1 MPIRISGLTSGLDTE
16 SIVGALVSAY
26 SFKKEKYVKAQTK
39 LSWKQDAWK
48 ELNSKVYSLYTSI
61 GNMRYESSYATKKAS
76 VSDSTKAKASASG
89 NAILGTQTLQVK
101 QLAKTAYIT
110 GGQLASD
117 VDADTSL
124 SQLGIKTGNEK
135 ASIQV
140 RTNSG
145 GTTKIELESTM
156 TVNQLISKLNDAG
169 VQASFD
175 SKNHRIFVSGKQ
187 SGQAGEFSIMANNA
201 LGLNALGKLGLLTD
215 SELNAI
221 SNSNTDTSELVK
233 KQFGSGVGTA
243 SDFTGWLEKV
253 KEYKDIINS
262 DTAIQEEKEAA
273 EYEIN
278 YEPTYRY
285 IAEYFDGKSGFS
297 WSDITEDN
305 ISEYGKELYD
315 KGTLSESAVEATKSE
330 LIKSI
335 NNVRDKYVLLAKANA
350 MPEETAAE
358 KAAKETAVAKAKADV
373 DTVLT
378 DPTNKKWADYIEKN
392 FGSKDGEGDYAY
404 TTFWSQSDNLALADS
419 VYYRMD
425 LAQKIEA
432 GELDVSKINT
442 GKKID
447 GVDAEIVLNGVTY
460 TSATNSVTVN
470 GLTVEALGET
480 KEDEVISLTVS
491 NDTDALYD
499 KIKDFLS
506 QYNSLMNEMQKLYN
520 ADSAKDYEP
529 LTDDEKNEMSESEI
543 EKWEQKIKDSLL
555 RRDTSLSGI
564 ISTMTLAMM
573 KTYEVNGETWSL
585 SGTLGI
591 HTLGSLNAEKNEGYA
606 YHIDGDSEDSKTSGK
621 QDKLRAALNDDPS
634 SVVDF
639 LRQLTTGLYN
649 DLDAKMK
656 STSVKS
662 VYTVYNDKEMASEYS
677 SYSRLIKTWADR
689 VTDMEDA
696 YYKKFSKME
705 SALAKLQNN
714 SSSITSMLGG

>member
-26 SFKKEKYVKAQTK
+26 SYKKEKYVKAQTK

-48 ELNSKVYSLYTSI
+48 ELNSKVYSLYTSV
-61 GNMRYESSYATKKAS
+61 GNMRYESSYMTKKAS
-76 VSDSTKAKASASG
+76 VSDSTKAKVSASG
-89 NAILGTQTLQVK
+89 NAILGTQSLQVK

-110 GGQLASD
+110 GGQLGSD
-117 VDADTSL
+117 VDADTTL
-124 SQLGIKTGNEK
+124 SELGIKTGDEK

-175 SKNHRIFVSGKQ
+175 SKNHRIFISGKQ
-187 SGQAGEFSIMANNA
+187 SGQAGEFSLMANNS

-215 SELNAI
+215 SELSAI
-221 SNSNTDTSELVK
+221 KSSNSDTSDLVK
-233 KQFGSGVGTA
+233 KQYGAGIATA
-243 SDFTGWLEKV
+243 SGFADWIRTAKG
-253 KEYKDIINS
+253 YKDIINS
-262 DTAIQEEKEAA
+262 EDATEEEKEQARNDLA
-273 EYEIN
+273 F
-278 YEPTYRY
+278 EPAVRDVAKYL
-285 IAEYFDGKSGFS
+285 DDNDVD
-297 WSDITEDN
+297 WSTLTNEQITA
-305 ISEYGKELYD
+305 YGKEIYD
-315 KGTLSESAVEATKSE
+315 KGTFSDTAVERTKEE

-350 MPEETAAE
+350 MPDETAAE
-358 KAAKETAVAKAKADV
+358 KAAKETAVAKAKTDI

-392 FGSKDGEGDYAY
+392 FGSKDGDGAYAY
-404 TTFWSQSDNLALADS
+404 TNFWSQSDNLALADS
-419 VYYRMD
+419 VYYRID

-442 GKKID
+442 GTKID

-529 LTDDEKNEMSESEI
+529 LTEDEKNEMSESEI

-573 KTYEVNGETWSL
+573 QTYEINGQTWSL

-621 QDKLRAALNDDPS
+621 QDKLRAALNEDPS
-634 SVVDF
+634 SVVEF